1 MEISTNGNKV
11 NINGNI
17 KTISDFQNIKTT
29 IDTLVTKEKF
39 ITINIMDSLSMTSS
53 TIGYF
58 NKLILKDKINI
69 HMNIG
74 NSQLIEL
81 LEDLSLGKLF
91 HIKKA

>member
-1 MEISTNGNKV
+1 MEISTKLNKV

-17 KTISDFQNIKTT
+17 KSISDFQNIKTS
-29 IDTLVTKEKF
+29 IDTLVAKEKS
-39 ITINIMDSLSMTSS
+39 ITINIMDSLSMTST

-69 HMNIG
+69 NMNIG
-74 NSQLIEL
+74 NSKLIEL
-81 LEDLSLGKLF
+81 LEDLSLDKLF